1 MADEPTNV
9 LLIEDNPAD
18 AGLIRELLD
27 EYRLTCVDRLSEG
40 LERLDAGGVDVVLL
54 DLSLPDSQGVETFVR
69 ARDLAPGV
77 PIVVLTGTD
86 DGDLALEVL
95 RKGAQDYLVKGRVD
109 ENTLVSALNHAVERH
124 RMFVELERQKREIQA
139 GESRLRVQRD
149 LFSREQKRATQKFE
163 ELVRDLSVVRRI
175 GDSLRYTRDVRKVF
189 EVIIDTIMAETNA
202 ENCSI
207 MLLNQETGELTVKAA
222 MGQKDPSIKYYTTT
236 GGSSRSFRLGEGIAG
251 WVAQEGAPIFIPDI
265 SRDKRFLGD
274 SNGSDSIGSLLC
286 LPLVIDSEVV
296 GVVNMSHPKPNAIS
310 DEDERLMDIITGQ
323 VAITLNNVRVFDDM
337 NQLNNLLKEE
347 VHKATEE
354 LQKANAELIAEIA
367 ERKKAQ
373 KALQEAERMR
383 VLAETA
389 RAAAHEIFQPL
400 SVVIGHSDLLLGAT
414 SPDHPQHTPIKI
426 LRSKKF
432 GRRDRRFVRS

>member
-1 MADEPTNV
+1 MADEPTNL
-9 LLIEDNPAD
+9 LLIEDNPED
-18 AGLIRELLD
+18 AGLIREMLG

-77 PIVVLTGTD
+77 PIVVLTGMD
-86 DGDLALEVL
+86 DGDLALEAV

-109 ENTLVSALNHAVERH
+109 GNMLVRAINHAVERH

-149 LFSREQKRATQKFE
+149 LFSREQMRATQKFE

-251 WVAQEGAPIFIPDI
+251 WVAQEGASIFIPNT

-347 VHKATEE
+347 IHKATEE
-354 LQKANAELIAEIA
+354 LHKANAELIAEIA

-400 SVVIGHSDLLLGAT
+400 SVVIGHSDLLLGQR
-414 SPDHPQHTPIKI
+414 P
-426 LRSKKF
+426 R
-432 GRRDRRFVRS
+432 